1 MPRLGFLSSERL
13 RQFGGWLLLLAVTL
27 VAVQPL
33 LGGVLPW
40 TADGLLHFHRLAQL
54 HRSLNHGILF
64 PRWAPD
70 MGLGYGFPL
79 FNYYAPL
86 SYYLAEPLRLI
97 GLSTQNA
104 LLAGF
109 VLAVFAGCIGTYLCA
124 HDLFGAPAGFVAAAA
139 FTYAP
144 YHLYNAVHRGALA
157 ELWGLAWLP
166 FVFWALRRLA
176 LRSCR
181 TDLALSSLFYA
192 ALLLTHNV
200 LALIST
206 PLFALYATFLWALH
220 GRGYRR
226 ALLLGGA
233 LALGLGLSAFFWA
246 PAFLERE
253 YVQIHQLYA
262 PADLDYHNNFTDWG
276 RLLAA
281 PQPVDP
287 KLINPWIPLSFGWPQ
302 LALALVAL
310 LGLRRFA
317 GQETRLHL
325 VLLLLGL
332 LALTVMMLPCS
343 VAVWDSIPVLRFVQ
357 FPWRFLGPA
366 SLFLAILAGA
376 GAARLPGSDRFWLPA
391 ILTLV
396 IVFTF
401 TWLFPHF
408 YPPQPEPTP
417 LTLIGFE
424 RETGALGTTS
434 AGDYLPVW
442 VQSLPPADSLI
453 PAYEES
459 APDFVIPRLDLASL
473 PADAQV
479 LEARYDLTAA
489 DLLIETPQPF
499 TAVFNWYFFPG
510 WQASLDDQPLALR
523 PVGEHGLVGAD
534 VPAGRH
540 HLRVHFGD
548 TTLRRWASV
557 ASVLSLA
564 ALLAL
569 LMFPDPPFQPP
580 VSNLQFPSL
589 LPPAL
594 IVLALFA
601 IKAVYLDR
609 HATFLRHSRFDGQ
622 SVAGVQVPLNV
633 NFDDQLILM
642 GYDLTS
648 AAPPSSREGLGGSV
662 RGDGLLELALYWRTR
677 SPLNT
682 DYSIAVH
689 LVDDQGRRYGQKD
702 SQHPAGYPTS
712 RWKTEDYAR
721 DLHRLAVWP
730 GTPPGEY
737 ALLVG
742 VYDVATGRSLDVRD
756 AAGVPIGTTHVLASV
771 WVTRT
776 ARPPDPSTLELD
788 RWLQA
793 DVGGGLCLLGLDLP
807 PSSANA
813 GERLPLT
820 LYWQAVHAPVADYT
834 ARLSLAAPDGAVV
847 AEESAVPGRASHPT
861 SAWLAGD
868 VVRDGRS
875 LLVPAATPAGDYALQ
890 LDLLDAADRSVGPV
904 ANLSRITVH
913 APERRFDLPPMQ
925 HTISATLDGQAT
937 LLGYDLG
944 SDQLAPGE
952 PFTLALYWRAEATA
966 EIGHVVFVHLL
977 DKAERIHAQSDR
989 VPADGARPTTGWLPG
1004 EIIADSHTLVL
1015 VPDAAP
1021 GRYILE
1027 VGMYDPANGE
1037 RLRVL
1042 DADDRILLP
1051 TPIQVE

>member
-13 RQFGGWLLLLAVTL
+13 HQLGGWLLLLATTL

-33 LGGVLPW
+33 LGRALPW

-64 PRWAPD
+64 PRWVPD

-97 GLSTQNA
+97 GLSTKST

-109 VLAVFAGCIGTYLCA
+109 VLAVFAGCIGTYLLA
-124 HDLFGAPAGFVAAAA
+124 HDLFGAPAGLVAAAA

-166 FVFWALRRLA
+166 FVFWALRRLT
-176 LRSCR
+176 LYSRR

-206 PLFALYATFLWALH
+206 PLFVLYATILWALH
-220 GRGYRR
+220 GRGLRR

-233 LALGLGLSAFFWA
+233 LALGLGLAAFFWA

-262 PADLDYHNNFTDWG
+262 PADLDYHNNFTDLG
-276 RLLAA
+276 QLLAA

-302 LALALVAL
+302 LALALIAL

-317 GQETRLHL
+317 GRETRLHL

-343 VAVWDSIPVLRFVQ
+343 VAVWDGIPVLRFVQ

-376 GAARLPGSDRFWLPA
+376 GAARLPGSDRLWLPA
-391 ILTLV
+391 ILALV
-396 IVFTF
+396 IAFAL

-408 YPPQPEPTP
+408 YPPQLEPTP

-442 VQSLPPADSLI
+442 AQSLPPADSLI

-479 LEARYDLTAA
+479 LEARYDLTVA
-489 DLLIETPQPF
+489 DLLVETPRPF
-499 TAVFNWYFFPG
+499 TAAFNWYFFPG
-510 WQASLDDQPLALR
+510 WQASLDDQPLALQ

-534 VPAGRH
+534 VPAGHH
-540 HLRVHFGD
+540 HLLVHFGD
-548 TTLRRWASV
+548 TTLRRRASV

-564 ALLAL
+564 ALLIL
-569 LMFPDPPFQPP
+569 LIFPSTPFHPP

-589 LPPAL
+589 LLPAL
-594 IVLALFA
+594 VVLALLA

-633 NFDDQLILM
+633 NFDDQLILL
-642 GYDLTS
+642 GYDLSSS
-648 AAPPSSREGLGGSV
+648 AV
-662 RGDGLLELALYWRTR
+662 RSDGLLELVLYWRAP

-689 LVDDQGRRYGQKD
+689 LVDDQERRYGQKD

-712 RWKTEDYAR
+712 RWRTEDYAR

-737 ALLVG
+737 ALVVG
-742 VYDVATGRSLDVRD
+742 VYDVAAGRSLDVRD
-756 AAGVPIGTTHVLASV
+756 AAGAPIGTTHVLASV
-771 WVTRT
+771 QVTPP
-776 ARPPDPSTLELD
+776 ARPPDPSTLEID

-793 DVGGGLCLLGLDLP
+793 DVGGGLCLLGFDP
-807 PSSANA
+807 PSPSANA

-820 LYWQAVHAPVADYT
+820 LYWQAVAAPPGDYT
-834 ARLSLAAPDGAVV
+834 ARLSLVAPDGAVA

-861 SAWLAGD
+861 SAWLADD

-875 LLVPAATPAGDYALQ
+875 FLVPAATPAGNYALQ
-890 LDLLDAADRSVGPV
+890 LDLLDARGQSLGPAAALTRV
-904 ANLSRITVH
+904 TVR

-925 HTISATLDGQAT
+925 HTISATLGGQAT

-944 SDQLAPGE
+944 SDRLAPGE
-952 PFTLALYWRAEATA
+952 PFTLTLYWRAEATA
-966 EIGHVVFVHLL
+966 EIGYVVFVHLL
-977 DKAERIHAQSDR
+977 DEAERIHAQSDR

-1004 EIIADSHTLVL
+1004 EIIADPYTLVL
-1015 VPDAAP
+1015 APDATP
-1021 GRYILE
+1021 GRHILE

-1042 DADDRILLP
+1042 DADNRILLP